1 MLKNETLMDIYQ
13 LKDVIRYNC
22 RKHIKDES
30 VAEHS
35 FYVALMSLM
44 ICEEK
49 KIKDDE
55 IIQKAI
61 IKSLLHDMPEIEL
74 NDITHNVKE
83 ALNLRPMLKKYEDEY
98 FKYKFTEYA
107 KLMIDDE
114 DNIVNT
120 IVLLADALS
129 VKQFC
134 MNEINLGSQD
144 KEIHKIYESSCARC
158 EKHEKHLDELLKV
171 VPHRAEH
178 YFD

>member
-49 KIKDDE
+49 HIKDE
-55 IIQKAI
+55 RIIRDAVT
-61 IKSLLHDMPEIEL
+61 KSLLHDMPEIDL

-98 FKYKFTEYA
+98 FEHKFPEYA
-107 KLMIDDE
+107 KLMADDSE
-114 DNIVNT
+114 NVVNT
-120 IVLLADALS
+120 IVLLADSMS

-134 MNEINLGSQD
+134 MNEINLGNND
-144 KEIHKIYESSCARC
+144 PEIKKIYESSVKRC
-158 EKHEKHLDELLKV
+158 EKHEHNLDAVLHKTINKY
-171 VPHRAEH
+171 HH
-178 YFD
+178 FD